1 MTTLVLIP
9 KRFLTPLHTLYP
21 LSHHS
26 PKSFLFPFSNLE
38 KKKKLKNKTHK
49 ASDLTKQNPQK
60 ASNHQPLTTSKTHKP
75 YDHRPPA
82 KPNKPS
88 TTSKAT
94 TSTKPTNPEPPTTS
108 KTHKPISN
116 TNTDHPT
123 TNLEPETQTK
133 THKNPTHSQKTK
145 FSITNPNQNQ
155 PTTKFTTT
163 AWCRI

>member
-9 KRFLTPLHTLYP
+9 KRFLTPLHTLCP

-38 KKKKLKNKTHK
+38 KKKKLKNRTHK
-49 ASDLTKQNPQK
+49 ASDLTQQNPQK
-60 ASNHQPLTTSKTHKP
+60 ASNHQPPTTSKTHKP

-94 TSTKPTNPEPPTTS
+94 TSTKPTNPKPPTTN

-116 TNTDHPT
+116 TNTNHPQQ
-123 TNLEPETQTK
+123 TQ
-133 THKNPTHSQKTK
+133 N
-145 FSITNPNQNQ
+145 
-155 PTTKFTTT
+155 
-163 AWCRI
+163 

>member
-9 KRFLTPLHTLYP
+9 KRFLTPLHTLCP

-38 KKKKLKNKTHK
+38 KKKKLKNRTHK
-49 ASDLTKQNPQK
+49 ASDLTQQNPQK

-82 KPNKPS
+82 KPNEPS

-94 TSTKPTNPEPPTTS
+94 TSTKLTNPEPPTTN

-116 TNTDHPT
+116 INHPT

-145 FSITNPNQNQ
+145 FSITTNPNQNR
-155 PTTKFTTT
+155 PTTKLTTT